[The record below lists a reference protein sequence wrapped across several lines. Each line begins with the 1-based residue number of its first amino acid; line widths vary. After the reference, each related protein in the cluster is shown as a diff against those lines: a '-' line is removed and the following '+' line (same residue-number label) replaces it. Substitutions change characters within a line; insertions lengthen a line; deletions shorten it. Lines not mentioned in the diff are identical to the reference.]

1 MDFTSCPLFL
11 TARFLLGCVRHAGAF
26 VVVLMVLLSREMHL
40 GKPSLLQHFSS
51 ICTGW
56 GFTEVSNGRMI
67 NNAFQRKLHFLPPAN
82 SQRYFA
88 FVNNILSDADC
99 KSSPMHLYIP
109 HAICSL
115 IIIIF
120 FYGRQGEFFVPEEAQ
135 RIQVTGRRLL

>member
-1 MDFTSCPLFL
+1 MGGLHLDFTSCPLFL
-11 TARFLLGCVRHAGAF
+11 TARFLLGCVRHARAF
-26 VVVLMVLLSREMHL
+26 VVVLVVLLRERCTW
-40 GKPSLLQHFSS
+40 GRKPSLLQHFSS
-51 ICTGW
+51 ICMGW
-56 GFTEVSNGRMI
+56 GFTEVSNSRMI

-115 IIIIF
+115 IIIIIF
-120 FYGRQGEFFVPEEAQ
+120 FMGGKASSLCQ
-135 RIQVTGRRLL
+135 RKPRGFR